1 MSLRV
6 QTTPDINKV
15 ESAKLWSNPQG
26 VKPTSKTGPGSEIEQ
41 MSKEDKPNEVTKVD
55 RNKDEANKAEAKR
68 SEVESAV
75 ENINSAMEHINRGLK
90 FSIHEDTQRVM
101 VKVVNVATQEVI
113 KELPPEDVL
122 DTVARIREMIGL
134 LIDERA

>member
-1 MSLRV
+1 MSVRV
-6 QTTPDINKV
+6 QSTSEYIRTESTPKFFANPSNVPKAPV
-15 ESAKLWSNPQG
+15 EKDKNLDKLG
-26 VKPTSKTGPGSEIEQ
+26 TE
-41 MSKEDKPNEVTKVD
+41 EVTKEVTKEELD
-55 RNKDEANKAEAKR
+55 RG
-68 SEVESAV
+68 EVESAV
-75 ENINSAMEHINRGLK
+75 ESINNAIEYVNRTLR

-101 VKVVNVATQEVI
+101 VKVIDLNTDEVI